1 MAGYARTN
9 TADIQSGQ
17 VVKSAPI
24 NAELNAIVTAFAFS
38 GGHNHDGSS
47 TEGAYVGLIAD
58 TDALNKVVVDTSNNR
73 VGFFSEVSSAA
84 VEQIRI
90 QDGSILP
97 VTDNDIDLGAS
108 GTEFKDLYLDGTAHV
123 DTLDVDENA
132 TIAGTLGVTGAVTAN
147 AGVVVD
153 NITIDGTEIDLS
165 SGDLTLD
172 VAGDIILDADGAD
185 VLLKDAGTQYAAL
198 TNSSGN
204 LIIKSGSTTALT
216 FSGAN
221 VTAAGEVSM
230 TTLDIGGTNVTSTAA
245 ELNILDGVTAT
256 TSELNIMDGVTATT
270 SELNI
275 MDGVTS
281 TTAELNIVDGDTSA
295 TSTTVA
301 DADRVVMNDNGTM
314 VQVAVTDLAAYFDD
328 EITAMP
334 NLVTTAATT
343 VGALDSGSITSGFG
357 NIDIGSDNLTA
368 TGTVSLGATSFND
381 NAITNVGDI
390 ALDSISADGTDINVA
405 VSDNS
410 ATAFTIKQGSDAY
423 LIIDTANS
431 SESVSIGTGIS
442 GTAITIGHGTS
453 EVTIGDNLT
462 VTGNLTVSGTQTVVD
477 TVTMNAQNAIVFE
490 GATADAHETTLTI
503 TDPTA
508 DRTIKLPNQ
517 SGTLPVLAAD
527 SDTAI
532 TSTPAELNILDG
544 VTATTAELNILD
556 GVTSTATE
564 LNIVD
569 GNTSATSTTV
579 ADADRVV
586 LNDNGTMVQVAV
598 TDLAAYFD
606 DEITAMPNLVT
617 TAATTVGALDS
628 GSITSGFGTIDTGSS
643 TITTTG
649 LITGGSLDI
658 DDVLINGSTI
668 GHTDDTDLITL
679 ANGVATVAG
688 ELSVTTLDIGGTNV
702 TATAAELNVLDGIA
716 SIDTDISSVSGSDDT
731 LASAKA
737 IKTYVDDNRNVTGL
751 NATGAELNTVADNS
765 AISVDTSTAVAN
777 NDGILM
783 FDTSATAAK
792 YFDVDLLDTY
802 FAGTTKTLTNK
813 TLTAPKFADGGF
825 IADANGNELIM
836 LQTASSA
843 VNQLEVTNSAS
854 GGSVVVGASGDDSNI
869 DIDISPKGTGEVNI
883 AASNLNYGGTAVTST
898 GAELN
903 LVDGSSA
910 GTIVNSK
917 AVIYGS
923 SGEVNAT
930 TLQIGGT
937 SINATAAELNIMDGG
952 TAASSTTLADADR
965 LVTNDNGTMKQVALT
980 DVKTYLTSA
989 GFTTDDPTALAIA
1002 LG

>member
-17 VVKSAPI
+17 VVKSAPL
-24 NAELNAIVTAFAFS
+24 NAELNAVVTAFAFS

-58 TDALNKVVVDTSNNR
+58 IDALNKVVIDTSNNR
-73 VGFFSEVSSAA
+73 VGFFSEVSSSA
-84 VEQIRI
+84 VEQVRI
-90 QDGSILP
+90 QDGAILP

-132 TIAGTLGVTGAVTAN
+132 AVAGTLGVTGVVTAN

-165 SGDLTLD
+165 SGDLTID
-172 VAGDIILDADGAD
+172 VAGDIILDADGGD
-185 VLLKDAGTQYAAL
+185 FKFQDGGTEIL
-198 TNSSGN
+198 RITNSSSDV
-204 LIIKSGSTTALT
+204 IIRPVADAKDIIFQQRDGTEVARIEDNATFNVVTSKLAINGTAITSTAAELNILDGVTSTAAELNILDGVTATAAELNILDGVTSTAAELNILDGVTSTAAEINVLDGITAVVGELNALDLGSTAVGTAIASKAVILDSNKDYT
-216 FSGAN
+216 GLRN
-221 VTAAGEVSM
+221 VTATGEVSM
-230 TTLDIGGTNVTSTAA
+230 GTLDIGGTNVTSTAA

-256 TSELNIMDGVTATT
+256 AAEINTLDGVTAVVG
-270 SELNI
+270 ELN
-275 MDGVTS
+275 
-281 TTAELNIVDGDTSA
+281 
-295 TSTTVA
+295 
-301 DADRVVMNDNGTM
+301 
-314 VQVAVTDLAAYFDD
+314 
-328 EITAMP
+328 
-334 NLVTTAATT
+334 
-343 VGALDSGSITSGFG
+343 ALDLGS
-357 NIDIGSDNLTA
+357 TA
-368 TGTVSLGATSFND
+368 V
-381 NAITNVGDI
+381 
-390 ALDSISADGTDINVA
+390 
-405 VSDNS
+405 
-410 ATAFTIKQGSDAY
+410 
-423 LIIDTANS
+423 
-431 SESVSIGTGIS
+431 
-442 GTAITIGHGTS
+442 GTAIASKAVILDSNKDYTGIRNFTI
-453 EVTIGDNLT
+453 
-462 VTGNLTVSGTQTVVD
+462 TGNLTVGGTQTVVD

-490 GATADAHETTLTI
+490 GATADDHETTLTI

-532 TSTPAELNILDG
+532 TSTPAELNLLDG

-556 GVTSTATE
+556 GVTSTAAE
-564 LNIVD
+564 INIVD
-569 GNTSATSTTV
+569 GNTSATSTTL

-586 LNDNGTMVQVAV
+586 VNDNGTMVQVAL
-598 TDLAAYFD
+598 TDFETYFESALD
-606 DEITAMPNLVT
+606 TLSNV
-617 TAATTVGALDS
+617 TTVGALNS

-643 TITTTG
+643 AITTTG

-658 DDVLINGSTI
+658 DDVVINGSTI
-668 GHTDDTDLITL
+668 GHTDDTDLITV
-679 ANGVATVAG
+679 ANGIATVAG

-702 TATAAELNVLDGIA
+702 TSTAAELNVLDGIA

-777 NDGILM
+777 NDGMLM

-792 YFDVDLLDTY
+792 YFDVDLVDTY

-843 VNQLEVTNSAS
+843 VNQLEVTNSAT

-883 AASNLNYGGTAVTST
+883 AAANLNYAGTAITAT

-903 LVDGSSA
+903 LTDGSSS

-917 AVIYGS
+917 AVIYGG

-930 TLQIGGT
+930 TLQIAGT
-937 SINATAAELNIMDGG
+937 SITASAADINLIDGITNGTVIASKAIITDSNKDISGGRNITISGELDAATLDISGDADIDGTLEADAITVNG
-952 TAASSTTLADADR
+952 TALATVIA
-965 LVTNDNGTMKQVALT
+965 NEA
-980 DVKTYLTSA
+980 
-989 GFTTDDPTALAIA
+989 TALAIA

>member
-9 TADIQSGQ
+9 TADIQSGT

-90 QDGSILP
+90 QDGAILP

-123 DTLDVDENA
+123 DTLDVDVNA
-132 TIAGTLGVTGAVTAN
+132 TVAGTLGVTGATTLADILSIPDGSASAPSITNTGDTDCGLFFSAADTLAFTA
-147 AGVVVD
+147 G
-153 NITIDGTEIDLS
+153 GTAQF
-165 SGDLTLD
+165 TM
-172 VAGDIILDADGAD
+172 ADGAIAPVTDND
-185 VLLKDAGTQYAAL
+185 VDLGTSSLEFKDGYFDGTLYTDAINLNGTAITSTAAEL
-198 TNSSGN
+198 NILDGVTSTAAELNILDGVTSTAAELNILDGVTSTAAELNILDGVTSTAAELN
-204 LIIKSGSTTALT
+204 ILDGVTSTAAELNALDGITAVVGELNALDLGSTAVGTAIASKAVILDSNKDYTGIRNLT
-216 FSGAN
+216 A
-221 VTAAGEVSM
+221 TGEISM
-230 TTLDIGGTNVTSTAA
+230 ATLDIGGTNVTSTAA
-245 ELNILDGVTAT
+245 ELNILDGVT
-256 TSELNIMDGVTATT
+256 STA
-270 SELNI
+270 
-275 MDGVTS
+275 
-281 TTAELNIVDGDTSA
+281 AELNALDG
-295 TSTTVA
+295 
-301 DADRVVMNDNGTM
+301 
-314 VQVAVTDLAAYFDD
+314 
-328 EITAMP
+328 ITA
-334 NLVTTAATT
+334 V
-343 VGALDSGSITSGFG
+343 VGELNALDLGSTA
-357 NIDIGSDNLTA
+357 IGTA
-368 TGTVSLGATSFND
+368 VASKA
-381 NAITNVGDI
+381 VV
-390 ALDSISADGTDINVA
+390 LDSDKDYTGIRN
-405 VSDNS
+405 
-410 ATAFTIKQGSDAY
+410 FTI
-423 LIIDTANS
+423 
-431 SESVSIGTGIS
+431 
-442 GTAITIGHGTS
+442 
-453 EVTIGDNLT
+453 
-462 VTGNLTVSGTQTVVD
+462 TGNLTVGGTTTQVN
-477 TVTMNAQNAIVFE
+477 TVTMNAQNAVVFE
-490 GATADAHETTLTI
+490 GATADDHETTLTI

-544 VTATTAELNILD
+544 VTATTAELNIMD

-564 LNIVD
+564 INIID
-569 GNTSATSTTV
+569 GDTSATSTTL

-586 LNDNGTMVQVAV
+586 VNDNGTMVQVAL
-598 TDLAAYFD
+598 TDFETYFESALD
-606 DEITAMPNLVT
+606 TLSNV
-617 TAATTVGALDS
+617 TTVGALNS

-643 TITTTG
+643 AITTTG

-679 ANGVATVAG
+679 ANGIATVAG
-688 ELSVTTLDIGGTNV
+688 EISVTTLDIGGTNV

-792 YFDVDLLDTY
+792 YLDVDLLDTY
-802 FAGTTKTLTNK
+802 YAGTTSTLTNK

-854 GGSVVVGASGDDSNI
+854 GGSIVVGASGDDSNI

-883 AASNLNYGGTAVTST
+883 AAGNLNYAGTAITST

-903 LVDGSSA
+903 LTDGSSS

-917 AVIYGS
+917 AVIYGG

-930 TLQIGGT
+930 TLQIAGT

-965 LVTNDNGTMKQVALT
+965 LVTNDAGTMKQVALT
-980 DVKTYLTSA
+980 DLKTYLTSA
-989 GFTTDDPTALAIA
+989 GFATDDPTALAIA